1 MRREPVRVRIV
12 FRKDGPMRV
21 TSHLDLFRAWERALR
36 RARVPVVYSAGFNPR
51 PKLQL
56 AAALPLGFV
65 GQSEIL
71 DVWLG
76 SQVATEDL
84 EARLKR
90 VLPAGLE
97 LITIQ
102 PTALKGP
109 ALQTQVEAA
118 RYRVW
123 VEWPDEAARYRVWV
137 EWPETGSQVAER
149 VQKVLSALEIPHEH
163 RGRVSDLRP
172 LILELVVVSA
182 GEGDVILSMTLAARE
197 GATARPEAVL
207 RALGLEEA
215 FARIWREE
223 LIFDDTM

>member
-1 MRREPVRVRIV
+1 MCRELYRVRIV
-12 FRKDGPMRV
+12 FRKDDPMRY

-36 RARVPVVYSAGFNPR
+36 RARIPVVYSAGFNPR

-56 AAALPLGFV
+56 AAALPLGFI
-65 GQSEIL
+65 GQAEIL
-71 DVWLG
+71 DVWLS

-84 EARLKR
+84 EARLKP

-109 ALQTQVEAA
+109 ALQTQV
-118 RYRVW
+118 
-123 VEWPDEAARYRVWV
+123 EAARYRVWV